1 MDNELLLDQQLDHDS
16 REEQLAQLD
25 TSIHTAEATKR
36 AEGAGYALDSRVGM

>member
-16 REEQLAQLD
+16 REEQLAQLGA
-25 TSIHTAEATKR
+25 SIHAAEATER